1 MYPVLPVMKH
11 YAWGSYDRLQSLMA
25 SSSLLHD
32 EGIQAQDERPLAEL
46 WYGAHPQWP
55 SSIAIADEGMQ
66 ELSARIAQEP
76 LDMLGVD
83 CNERFGPSLP
93 YLLKI
98 LAVRSPLSLQVH
110 PIAHQARAGFNAE
123 ELSGIAHDDAK
134 RSFPDA
140 QEKNEMVVAL
150 DDFDASA
157 GFRPIASIIHDLSII
172 DHEVAQEMFRALHHV
187 QDDEGRE
194 IDKSVS
200 GQGKFQEG
208 KDSRGSFGIVS
219 RSNHSNRLRNAL
231 RIAITASQQEGVA
244 NSLQCALKNSD
255 PCNNAIRHAFIAAQQ
270 FPSDPSAFAL
280 VLMNPVSLCSG
291 EALYIPAGTLHAY
304 IHGFGAEI
312 MTNSDAV
319 LRAGLTVKHKDIAGA
334 LDGIRVWKDGVLS
347 PHVLSGGISS
357 GVQGSLFFPGLD
369 EFELVTGSIHST
381 GIGASM
387 QQKCSVAQVVKQRRL
402 AEAFERS
409 RPRMVVCIEGAL
421 RCVSDKDSRMLEAGD
436 AVFVPASDGPL
447 RLESAQ
453 HKSGIHAGPARYL
466 LATTRL

>member
-11 YAWGSYDRLQSLMA
+11 YAWGSYHRLQSLMA

-32 EGIQAQDERPLAEL
+32 EGIQAQDGRPLAEL
-46 WYGAHPQWP
+46 WYGAHPRWP
-55 SSIAIADEGMQ
+55 SSIATADHDMQ

-76 LDMLGVD
+76 LDMLGAD

-110 PIAHQARAGFNAE
+110 PMAHQARAGFNAE
-123 ELSGIAHDDAK
+123 ELSGIAHDDTK

-150 DDFDASA
+150 DDFYASV
-157 GFRPIASIIHDLSII
+157 GFRPITSIIHDLSII
-172 DHEVAQEMFRALHHV
+172 DHEVAQEMLSALQHV

-200 GQGKFQEG
+200 GQGKIQEG

-219 RSNHSNRLRNAL
+219 RSNHPNRLRNAL

-244 NSLQCALKNSD
+244 DSLQCALEESD

-280 VLMNPVSLCSG
+280 VLMNPVSLCAG

-312 MTNSDAV
+312 MTNSDTV
-319 LRAGLTVKHKDIAGA
+319 LRAGLTVKHKDIAGHWM
-334 LDGIRVWKDGVLS
+334 V
-347 PHVLSGGISS
+347 
-357 GVQGSLFFPGLD
+357 
-369 EFELVTGSIHST
+369 FEYG
-381 GIGASM
+381 
-387 QQKCSVAQVVKQRRL
+387 
-402 AEAFERS
+402 
-409 RPRMVVCIEGAL
+409 RMVSSTHMSFQVASRQVC
-421 RCVSDKDSRMLEAGD
+421 R
-436 AVFVPASDGPL
+436 AVYSFLDWMNLSWWLDRFIQWA
-447 RLESAQ
+447 LESRFSRNAMSNKMPESDVWLK
-453 HKSGIHAGPARYL
+453 HSSVLVLVWLCALKAHYAV
-466 LATTRL
+466 

>member
-25 SSSLLHD
+25 SSSLIQD
-32 EGIQAQDERPLAEL
+32 EGIQAHDGRPLAEL

-55 SSIAIADEGMQ
+55 SSIATAGQDMQ
-66 ELSARIAQEP
+66 ELSTRIAQEP
-76 LDMLGVD
+76 LDMLGAD

-123 ELSGIAHDDAK
+123 ELSGIAHDDTK

-150 DDFDASA
+150 DDFDASV
-157 GFRPIASIIHDLSII
+157 GFRPITSIIQDLSII
-172 DHEVAQEMFRALHHV
+172 DHEVTQEMLRALHNV
-187 QDDEGRE
+187 KDDEGRE
-194 IDKSVS
+194 IEKSVS
-200 GQGKFQEG
+200 VQGKLQES
-208 KDSRGSFGIVS
+208 KDSRGPFGMVS
-219 RSNHSNRLRNAL
+219 RSNHSNRLHDAL

-244 NSLQCALKNSD
+244 NSLQCALKHSD
-255 PCNNAIRHAFIAAQQ
+255 LCSNAIRHAFKAAQQ

-280 VLMNPVSLCSG
+280 ILMNPVSLCTG

-304 IHGFGAEI
+304 IHGFGVEI
-312 MTNSDAV
+312 MTNSDTV

-334 LDGIRVWKDGVLS
+334 LDGIRVWKDGVIS
-347 PHVLSGGISS
+347 PHILSGGISP

-369 EFELVTGSIHST
+369 EFELVSGSIHST
-381 GIGASM
+381 GIGESK
-387 QQKCSVAQVVKQRRL
+387 QQKCNVAQDVRQRRL
-402 AEAFERS
+402 VEAFERS
-409 RPRMVVCIEGAL
+409 RPRMVVCIEGTM
-421 RCVSDKDSRMLEAGD
+421 RCVSDRNSRILGAGD

-447 RLESAQ
+447 RLECAQ
-453 HKSGIHAGPARYL
+453 HKSGSHTGPARYL